1 MVIVCYITKPS
12 QLNAVYSILLQRNSS
27 TTFETVVAVANG
39 LTPPLQ
45 WKDTQLQRRASA
57 TGNADSPSSAQLRL
71 TIAKNNVQCPTDF
84 KMYMCK
90 MSAFNNV
97 VSETVTQETSPIAVS
112 YVGK

>member
-71 TIAKNNVQCPTDF
+71 TIAKNNVQCPNDF